1 MIRIPILSENPTLRW
16 ALEEEGSASS
26 IPAGWAALVKLPFLA
41 GTEAFSST
49 FSPSCS
55 ASATVEGST
64 AAGFSE
70 GSAAP
75 AIESMGS
82 GVPVALVDAPELSPL
97 SRAVVALPASN

>member
-1 MIRIPILSENPTLRW
+1 
-16 ALEEEGSASS
+16 
-26 IPAGWAALVKLPFLA
+26 
-41 GTEAFSST
+41 
-49 FSPSCS
+49 
-55 ASATVEGST
+55 VEGPM